1 MFRYIQSALQAVS
14 LRSFLQHGCLYK
26 NKGLKYNKSR
36 ALIKF
41 SSKQRSWVEAKLSLL
56 SCVSSLTK

>member
-1 MFRYIQSALQAVS
+1 MLYHFYHVS
-14 LRSFLQHGCLYK
+14 IYSECITSGQFTIIFYNTVVLYK

-41 SSKQRSWVEAKLSLL
+41 SSKQRSWVEAKL
-56 SCVSSLTK
+56 